1 MKGCGEMEKK
11 QLNIKLEG
19 SKDHNG
25 AAELIGALIGGCSTC
40 VVYTVLRPMIPESVN
55 MAAKVVYGIGA
66 FGIGTIVGNQ
76 VSDAI
81 EEQVLDSAKP
91 LIVAKAAIQRMKRG
105 DEKIDVN
112 LDDMTVESE
121 A

>member
-19 SKDHNG
+19 SKDRN
-25 AAELIGALIGGCSTC
+25 AAAVLIGAFIGGCSTC
-40 VVYTVLRPMIPESVN
+40 VVYEVMKPMLPEPVN
-55 MAAKVVYGIGA
+55 LAVKVVYGIGA
-66 FGIGTIVGNQ
+66 FGIGTVVCNQ

-81 EEQVLDSAKP
+81 EEEVLDSAKP